1 MDLHLLPRGKT
12 DFAQPIDAGF
22 GRVIKLYMS
31 EEMEKWLDDDDNL
44 ERWESNALSAS
55 HRRIL
60 LTHWFGDAFIKRAPE
75 NWDQVTKYWKHTGCL
90 MTINGRDFGSSK
102 LKFEG
107 VSKENLHIPDPFNTT
122 ISLPTTQPDPELEDV
137 APFRES
143 ADEVDSGVGILDDE
157 DNEDDEDLELAAFPD
172 GITRLAAPE
181 GAALEVGSQALVGK
195 AICFSWTAVGWCLG
209 IVVRHN
215 TETDRRRKINGKV
228 INHVMH
234 YEIDDEEADH
244 VLELD
249 GYGEQRV
256 LAEEAEEAA

>member
-22 GRVIKLYMS
+22 GRVIKLYMG

-60 LTHWFGDAFIKRAPE
+60 LTHWFGDAIIKRAPE
-75 NWDQVTKYWKHTGCL
+75 NWDQVTKYWKHTGGL

-107 VSKENLHIPDPFNTT
+107 VSKENLDIPDPFNTT
-122 ISLPTTQPDPELEDV
+122 ISLPTTQPDPEPEDV

-195 AICFSWTAVGWCLG
+195 AI
-209 IVVRHN
+209 
-215 TETDRRRKINGKV
+215 
-228 INHVMH
+228 
-234 YEIDDEEADH
+234 
-244 VLELD
+244 
-249 GYGEQRV
+249 
-256 LAEEAEEAA
+256 